1 MKRKLE
7 EGREAGIF
15 IEVKKALNRY

>member
-7 EGREAGIF
+7 EGREAGTF